1 MTPPPKRLRDLIKR
15 LSDCDESDI
24 PTQTASLPEWS
35 FPRGD
40 LFHWIPVLN
49 RFDSILERICTDY
62 NLDKIQDKGF
72 ENQTKTI
79 ILSIVHFTRLLIESC
94 TNRNIYNS
102 YEHLNKLLN
111 TYDLDVLEAVL
122 RLILRPAQRMSS
134 QRNIRSGFSLSHDKI
149 TELARGWHFSKSLG
163 SIDLLSL
170 CDDNLQVTEEMAT
183 VRLQFFRTA
192 DSKQTDTKPL
202 ETTEEQS
209 NEEGVIVIT
218 AQMSKDSTTSET
230 EEFKH
235 LVQQYSIPEEYHFEL
250 AHRIRIAKHLYQPA
264 LRKRL
269 VAIRLLSIAIMSHT
283 VSEAMAQN
291 RVFMYEPNLITNLAD
306 LIHPEKHAP
315 LTVQA
320 AALYALDAIA
330 RHRSKLSEVLT
341 AVNASANHGTLLFIL
356 RKVTVAMDS
365 EDAHYPQDF
374 LDALFA
380 FVTYLI
386 QTQSG
391 GQMLMSAGIIPTL
404 LTILGNK
411 KTTQLKNVTKSV
423 GLLDSIVYGFAA
435 SFSTFCNAGGLDTLV
450 NRIKIEVDY
459 CTELAASRMMDSMED
474 VQQSN
479 ATSSQS
485 DEAAVDELNN
495 NAAPHERTAL
505 LKAMFKFVLH
515 MMESSGTADGL
526 RNLIDSSLPHSLKL
540 VVEQPQVF
548 GNSVF
553 ALAINVMST
562 FIHNEP
568 TSLPILQEAKLPQ
581 SFLSTITEYTT
592 VSTDVLLAASNAFGA
607 ICLNAPGLE
616 MFNAAKPI
624 HHFFNLF
631 TSPQFLRANGEVDV
645 ATLLGTSMDELMR
658 HHPVL
663 KPDII
668 KAVIDMT
675 KRVIE
680 MGHQEIGRPG
690 DDSHLLRAAKP
701 GETEPKPTSESSE
714 VIDSTK
720 SSGDVKSTEPMSDDK
735 DKRDSV
741 LVSFIDVVAR
751 FLEGLFQN
759 NAHCRDFTAEGGL
772 EILLDIYSLPM
783 LPGDFAVSI
792 ASDSLSYLFRLI
804 SEVNS
809 ATTIKIILK
818 RLRVALENASD
829 FLDNDS
835 PKSMIVDF
843 IDLKESEPERF
854 EHANKVFRK
863 LVELHGFSTLL
874 SNICTSPVFSHGKNG
889 VAIVQEFVAQSEEPN
904 ILLLLGKLHR
914 SAAFENFLLRSAV
927 PKAWYSLK
935 NLQKKASAT
944 ANDHPLG
951 ISGFGLSNADL
962 TAESSSTGTE
972 SKQPAATSSGSQ
984 RMEPT
989 EVRLH
994 NTNQFRNVL
1003 TDMCACLMPI
1013 FQGLTKMSVTRRLMD
1028 NDQKKE
1034 AFKLAE
1040 LMSTV
1045 IKENITFERIYKASE
1060 SCRYS
1065 YLASMTTMTSLLLMD
1080 DRSQPVLQTVLV
1092 VTFDRQN
1099 GPKCFFDTLKTLWTE
1114 AVKMIDIPEAERNE
1128 DQKDKLKELER
1139 GIETILN
1146 IMSQLGSSKY
1156 LHDSPYTGSIASKE
1170 KDRNSPNYFNPHEW
1184 LVSMRLQ
1191 LLPVLQEL
1199 WDTPNMK
1206 QFPKA
1211 VVRGIIKNS
1220 VQLLKADGESFSP
1233 QTTSLSIG
1241 PPSSNVRLTSSTFAP
1256 PRSTPVADETHI
1268 QTLIDMG
1275 FQRSSAELAL
1285 VRCNN
1290 QISRAIDYL
1299 FSHPQP
1305 FLTSMNNDAP
1315 TQRTSRPSNDNP
1327 ASQSTQSEDEDHD
1340 HDHGDD
1346 DNDDNDSD
1354 GHEDDDDSDDDDDE
1368 VIDGADILQ
1377 RALRMSMET
1386 PERNSDFDTDD
1397 EDEARFKPDDAAAED
1412 MAAMKQSKLDHEAR
1426 VQELADLR
1434 EKLRSKITDKIMAL
1448 LESREDIIFEI
1459 KDLALAV
1466 DVPESPGAS
1475 KTDGCDKI
1483 VNELICFILDH
1494 APSDES
1500 QPVDDE
1506 RMRTV
1511 LRLLALLCR
1520 ESVARHVVL
1529 FETSSFVP
1537 ALLNMFEAVANS
1549 NADKPMPSWLAAL
1562 CLVLEILLGAEEEPP
1577 SVPLQNER
1585 QAALKKQIEAG
1596 KTLKE
1601 AEATVPQYMESD
1613 QEIEKPIQL
1622 GINRVTML
1630 SGCVKLLHRPNPSKD
1645 DLHAILRILVRV
1657 TRSHDLAISFVEQ
1670 GGLQLLL
1677 ELPRHGLD
1685 GFRGQQAFI
1694 IIILRNII
1702 EDTSVIMKTMMNLI
1716 TTWFTIPRP
1725 RLVDIAA
1732 FVRTNAHIALREPD
1746 IFLKVVDVACRL
1758 TKYDPSGR
1766 SQQIGLAP
1774 KFLNKDTTEA
1784 NKDASEDV
1792 EMAPTVAPVA
1802 ESEADATAFL
1812 ERRRQC
1818 GELVINHL
1826 VSELMS
1832 VHAQFSEPPKVDE
1845 EQTDDNKEEIEKKK
1859 LAIVNG
1865 RYVYSGFLLQCLVEL
1880 VSSYPRCKFF
1890 VINHNRRRNSKDGSS
1905 QGSKSSRSAFVNM
1918 LLNDFLPYGQLNPTE
1933 DNSRLKYSLSTWTAS
1948 VLVAMC
1954 YDNHYT
1960 EDKECQSELALVRK
1974 SVLDGIM
1981 RSFKDA
1987 INSTDAISVQYG
1999 KYLAFADLC
2008 HRILNAT
2015 PNSGG
2020 PLQKPKE
2027 DTPIS
2032 IAKIMLD
2039 KGFVAVLTNAV
2050 SDVDVNYPH
2059 AKTVL
2064 NALLRPLEQL
2074 TKIAIKIERTD
2085 EPSKGDK
2092 KAAEED
2098 HHAEFVAVPDTAADE
2113 EDEAP
2118 DLYRN
2123 SALGMYDG
2131 SVMEEEDDEMESDED
2146 EDGFDEDDFDQES
2159 GSDLSEMSDLS
2170 DEDDDDEVDM
2180 EDEDMMHHHHYHSG
2194 MEDDEDEMD
2203 EDDEGE
2209 IISDDEGEEIIDDDE
2224 DVDDSDEDE
2233 EGGNREMTWHLE
2245 DITDQHEPIIRL
2257 HTEIDDD
2264 DNDHH
2269 HHHHRRH
2276 GDPFDED
2283 QEDDLNTLDASD
2295 FEEDDESEN
2304 IEDDDIEAELTE
2316 GVLDDDILENPFLVS
2331 HELDDGIAGAETD
2344 GWARGSRSLG
2354 SHRRHT
2360 RGLHAISRRGGWETT
2375 MPPIQLEAIAGRGGD
2390 RMPLFDMG
2398 SVQVVGRSFRD
2409 HPGGASGGNNDEVVT
2424 HPLLANRP
2432 GGSSGFGDS
2441 DTQRARRG
2449 HGFTNLQAFEDILG
2463 GSAVQVLEN
2472 LLNNRSGAGGSGGAY
2487 RVDVYNNG
2495 TGQVTSTFELDRM
2508 PGSSGGPGHQRGPHT
2523 SQESEAWSAL
2533 HDFQPMNSSE
2543 RWLQEAKMLFGPS
2556 ITDKAGKL
2564 VNAVSNVLVPHAI
2577 EEDVKKRA
2585 AEEAARAE
2593 QRRKEEEQREEE
2605 RRKAEE
2611 ERIQRYRA
2619 EMTKMEEEAKV
2630 AAESSTSTEAETAEL
2645 STAQPSAT
2653 EEPSEPS
2660 QPPTTIMINGEEVD
2674 ISGTGIDI
2682 EFLEALPD
2690 DLRREVVNQHIREQ
2704 QPPAATTEA
2713 ESISPEFLN
2722 ALPPEIR
2729 EEVLQQEAIERE
2741 RRERQRQQGITS
2753 TQASTAGTS
2762 TTNLLTPLDAIAN
2775 EFESLFATSGSPG
2788 EINPFQTRLIRRS
2801 PGRLPHS
2808 PTTASASQTKVHH
2821 RKDVIQLVDRA
2832 QLATLVR
2839 LLFVP
2844 QAISKGLLNKL
2855 LLNLCENS
2863 KSRGDLLSLLI
2874 CILQDGSADL
2884 AAVDRSFSQLTLQPK
2899 SSKVQKP
2906 KAGSSSGQAV
2916 PGESVPNLVTQRCL
2930 EVLIYIVSCNTHT
2943 LTYFLT
2949 ENDHL
2954 STMKKVNVKK
2964 TKGKEKDK
2972 HALSKYPM
2980 VVLMSLLDRPVF
2992 TSSSG
2997 LMEQLMHFLA
3007 TICRP
3012 LPALVKK
3019 AEEKEETKA
3028 KQASSTDDKEKN
3040 STDDTQAAK
3049 TDDSTKP
3056 EGQAATPHKFL
3067 PKPPVI
3073 PETYIKMVVHVLTTG
3088 ECSSRTFQYTL
3099 NVISHLSALEG
3110 AQQIITKE
3118 LVADASQSGAQI
3130 REDLKELHSV
3140 MENTMSGVDIQGTTL
3155 TKFSP
3160 ASSQQAKLLRVLK
3173 TIDYM
3178 YSRKQNGDSK
3188 SKDKQSAGATE
3199 AAQKNE
3205 ERILKIYDELQF
3217 GPLWK
3222 LLGSCLAVVH
3232 EKEEMINVATVLLPL
3247 IEAFMVVSKYVAE
3260 KGSQKAV
3267 ATTPSVE
3274 IPDAFEEEFFFKFT
3288 EDHKKILN
3296 IMVRNNPSLMSGS
3309 FSLLVKNPKMLEFD
3323 NKRNYFNQQLHKRTN
3338 RDHYPSL
3345 QLNVRRQY
3353 VFEDS
3358 YHQLQGRSGDEI
3370 KYGKLTVRFYDEEGV
3385 DAGGVSREWFSV
3397 LARQMFDPNYALFKT
3412 SAADKLTY
3420 QPNRASWVNP
3430 DHLSFFTFVGRVI
3443 GKAIYD
3449 GRLLDAYFTRSF
3461 YKHILGRQVDYRDV
3475 EAIDPEYYKSLVW
3488 MLENDITD
3496 IIDLTF
3502 SVETDDFGNMK
3513 TVDLKPNGRD
3523 IPVTEE
3529 NKQEYVKLI
3538 TEQKLTLAIKD
3549 QIHAFLDGF
3558 HDIISA
3564 QLISIFNEQELEL
3577 LISGMP
3583 DIDIDD
3589 WKNNTEY
3596 QGYSPSSPQINWFW
3610 RAVRSFDPEERA
3622 KLLQFATGT
3631 SKVPLEGFAHLQ
3643 GSGGTQ
3649 KFQIHCQYSTNRLPS
3664 AHTCFNQV
3672 DLPQYESYEG
3682 LRANLLTAI
3691 RECSTGFG
3699 FG

>member
-1 MTPPPKRLRDLIKR
+1 MRLVK
-15 LSDCDESDI
+15 
-24 PTQTASLPEWS
+24 P
-35 FPRGD
+35 
-40 LFHWIPVLN
+40 LN
-49 RFDSILERICTDY
+49 TNNTDNTEPHTNHMQY
-62 NLDKIQDKGF
+62 IQ
-72 ENQTKTI
+72 
-79 ILSIVHFTRLLIESC
+79 
-94 TNRNIYNS
+94 
-102 YEHLNKLLN
+102 HLNKLLN
-111 TYDLDVLEAVL
+111 TPDLDVLEAVL

-163 SIDLLSL
+163 NIELLTL
-170 CDDNLQVTEEMAT
+170 CDDNMEVTQDMAT
-183 VRLQFFRTA
+183 IRLQFFRTV
-192 DSKQTDTKPL
+192 DMSRQHPKPL
-202 ETTEEQS
+202 ETINEEQS
-209 NEEGVIVIT
+209 NDEGVIVIT
-218 AQMSKDSTTSET
+218 AEMSKDSPTTEI
-230 EEFKH
+230 EEFQN
-235 LVQQYSIPEEYHFEL
+235 LVKEYSIPEEYHFEL
-250 AHRIRIAKHLYQPA
+250 AHRIRVAKHLYQPE
-264 LRKRL
+264 LRKRML
-269 VAIRLLSIAIMSHT
+269 AIRLLSIAIMSHT

-291 RVFMYEPNLITNLAD
+291 RVFMYEPTLIANLAN
-306 LIHPEKHAP
+306 LIHPEKSAP
-315 LTVQA
+315 LMVQT

-330 RHRSKLSEVLT
+330 RHRNKLSEVLT

-356 RKVTVAMDS
+356 RKVTVAMES
-365 EDAHYPQDF
+365 EDSTYPQDF

-411 KTTQLKNVTKSV
+411 KQSQLKNVTKSV

-435 SFSTFCNAGGLDTLV
+435 SFSAFCNAGGLDSLV
-450 NRIKIEVDY
+450 NRIKIEVEY
-459 CTELAASRMMDSMED
+459 CSELAASRSKDSMED
-474 VQQSN
+474 VQGQSTLD
-479 ATSSQS
+479 AK
-485 DEAAVDELNN
+485 EMDELASDDLNN
-495 NAAPHERTAL
+495 AAAPHERTAL
-505 LKAMFKFVLH
+505 VKAMFKFVLH

-526 RNLIDSSLPHSLKL
+526 RNLIDSSLPQSLKL

-581 SFLSTITEYTT
+581 SFLDTITNYTT

-668 KAVIDMT
+668 KAVIDMA
-675 KRVIE
+675 KRVNE
-680 MGHQEIGRPG
+680 MGHQEIGKPA
-690 DDSHLLRAAKP
+690 DDSHLLKAAKP
-701 GETEPKPTSESSE
+701 DEVDKPVTESTEQGESPKGSGDLKTTEPAADE
-714 VIDSTK
+714 
-720 SSGDVKSTEPMSDDK
+720 K
-735 DKRDSV
+735 DKRDCV

-759 NAHCRDFTAEGGL
+759 NSHCRDFTTEGGL

-809 ATTIKIILK
+809 ATTIKIILN
-818 RLRVALENASD
+818 RLRVALENASE
-829 FLDNDS
+829 FLSNDS

-843 IDLKESEPERF
+843 IDLKDSEPDRIER
-854 EHANKVFRK
+854 ANKVFRK

-889 VAIVQEFVAQSEEPN
+889 VAIVQEFVAESSEPN
-904 ILLLLGKLHR
+904 ILLLLGELHR

-951 ISGFGLSNADL
+951 ISGFGLSHTDL
-962 TAESSSTGTE
+962 SSDAASGSSE
-972 SKQPAATSSGSQ
+972 SKQPVIDAGSQ

-1040 LMSTV
+1040 LISTV
-1045 IKENITFERIYKASE
+1045 IKDNIKFPRIYEASE

-1065 YLASMTTMTSLLLMD
+1065 YLASMTTMASLLLMD

-1092 VTFDRQN
+1092 VTFDRQD
-1099 GPKCFFDTLKTLWTE
+1099 GPQCFFDTLRMLWTE
-1114 AVKMIDIPEAERNE
+1114 AVKFVDVPESDRNE
-1128 DQKDKLKELER
+1128 AQKEKQKELER
-1139 GIETILN
+1139 GIETVLN
-1146 IMSQLGSSKY
+1146 IISQLGSSKY
-1156 LHDSPYTGSIASKE
+1156 LHDSPYTGSITSKE
-1170 KDRNSPNYFNPHEW
+1170 KDRKNPNFFNPHEW
-1184 LVSMRLQ
+1184 LVAMRLQ
-1191 LLPVLQEL
+1191 ILPVLREI
-1199 WDTPNMK
+1199 WNTPNMK
-1206 QFPKA
+1206 QFPKT
-1211 VVRGIIKNS
+1211 VVRDIIKNI
-1220 VQLLKADGESFSP
+1220 VQLLKADGESDA
-1233 QTTSLSIG
+1233 QTTTLSVG
-1241 PPSSNVRLTSSTFAP
+1241 PSASNVRLTSSIFAP
-1256 PRSTPVADETHI
+1256 PRSTPVADEAHI

-1275 FQRSSAELAL
+1275 FERNSAEQAL
-1285 VRCNN
+1285 IRCNN

-1305 FLTSMNNDAP
+1305 FMSAGISSSTA
-1315 TQRTSRPSNDNP
+1315 QRMASNDDATETSHTEHLNE
-1327 ASQSTQSEDEDHD
+1327 ANEE
-1340 HDHGDD
+1340 
-1346 DNDDNDSD
+1346 DNDDNEDEVSD
-1354 GHEDDDDSDDDDDE
+1354 DEHQDDDDSDDDEDA
-1368 VIDGADILQ
+1368 VDGAEILQ
-1377 RALRMSMET
+1377 RALRMSMEGPDRT
-1386 PERNSDFDTDD
+1386 SEVGSDD
-1397 EDEARFKPDDAAAED
+1397 EDDDDPFKSDDEDDHDAEAAVEK
-1412 MAAMKQSKLDHEAR
+1412 SKNEHEAR
-1426 VQELADLR
+1426 VEQLAVQR
-1434 EKLRSKITDKIMAL
+1434 KEFRGEIAEKIM
-1448 LESREDIIFEI
+1448 SFIDNREDIIFEI
-1459 KDLALAV
+1459 RDLCLVVHKFSDSDRILEELAKYV
-1466 DVPESPGAS
+1466 
-1475 KTDGCDKI
+1475 TDNQNILEDKQG
-1483 VNELICFILDH
+1483 
-1494 APSDES
+1494 S
-1500 QPVDDE
+1500 DE
-1506 RMRTV
+1506 RMRTT
-1511 LRLLALLCR
+1511 LRLLALMFR
-1520 ESVARHVVL
+1520 ENSVQTTVDNLAPKLIPVL
-1529 FETSSFVP
+1529 
-1537 ALLNMFEAVANS
+1537 LQMFEAAS
-1549 NADKPMPSWLAAL
+1549 NLDETQPLPTWLASL
-1562 CLVLEILLGAEEEPP
+1562 CLVLEVLIASQEEPR
-1577 SVPLQNER
+1577 SVPLEIER
-1585 QAALKKQIEAG
+1585 QAALKK
-1596 KTLKE
+1596 
-1601 AEATVPQYMESD
+1601 
-1613 QEIEKPIQL
+1613 EIEDGKSLPEAQQAVSKEPVVEMDTD
-1622 GINRVTML
+1622 NEVNVDSQRNSML
-1630 SGCVKLLHRPNPSKD
+1630 TTCVKLLHKPNPGKD
-1645 DLHAILRILVRV
+1645 DLHAILRILARV
-1657 TRSHDLAISFVEQ
+1657 TRYHEAAVNFVDQ
-1670 GGLQLLL
+1670 GGIQLLMD
-1677 ELPRHGLD
+1677 LPRHGLD

-1694 IIILRNII
+1694 VMILRNII
-1702 EDTSVIMKTMMNLI
+1702 EDMSVIEESMADLI

-1725 RLVDIAA
+1725 RLVDVATFI
-1732 FVRTNAHIALREPD
+1732 RTNAHIALREPD
-1746 IFLKVVDVACRL
+1746 AFVRVVERICRL

-1766 SQQIGLAP
+1766 TQQIGLAP
-1774 KFLNKDTTEA
+1774 KSNETKDSGENTS
-1784 NKDASEDV
+1784 DDV
-1792 EMAPTVAPVA
+1792 EMTTASETASQTEMANAASTFAQEQKNKSA
-1802 ESEADATAFL
+1802 E
-1812 ERRRQC
+1812 
-1818 GELVINHL
+1818 VVVNHL
-1826 VSELMS
+1826 VNELMS
-1832 VHAQFSEPPKVDE
+1832 VRAQMLEPPKIE
-1845 EQTDDNKEEIEKKK
+1845 EEETEENKEEIEKKK
-1859 LAIVNG
+1859 TAVVNG
-1865 RYVYSGFLLQCLVEL
+1865 RYVYTGFLLQCLVEL
-1880 VSSYPRCKFF
+1880 VSSYPRCKYY
-1890 VINHNRRRNSKDGSS
+1890 VINHNRRRNSKDAAS
-1905 QGSKSSRSAFVNM
+1905 QSNPSKTSRNTFINM
-1918 LLNDFLPYGQLNPTE
+1918 LLNDFLPYGPLNPTE
-1933 DNSRLKYSLSTWTAS
+1933 DRNRLQYSLSTWTAS

-1954 YDNHYT
+1954 YDNSNQG
-1960 EDKECQSELALVRK
+1960 EDNEPHKSELATVRK
-1974 SVLDGIM
+1974 SVLDGVL

-1987 INSTDAISVQYG
+1987 ISATEAVSVQYG

-2027 DTPIS
+2027 DTPLS

-2085 EPSKGDK
+2085 EPAKDDK
-2092 KAAEED
+2092 KNADEE
-2098 HHAEFVAVPDTAADE
+2098 HHAEFVAVPETADDD

-2131 SVMEEEDDEMESDED
+2131 SVMEEEDDDEMESDED
-2146 EDGFDEDDFDQES
+2146 EDGFDEDDFDHDT

-2170 DEDDDDEVDM
+2170 DEDDDGEDDM
-2180 EDEDMMHHHHYHSG
+2180 EDDDMMQHHHYHSG

-2203 EDDEGE
+2203 EDDEAE
-2209 IISDDEGEEIIDDDE
+2209 MISDGEVEEIIGDDD
-2224 DVDDSDEDE
+2224 DDDTDEDE
-2233 EGGNREMTWHLE
+2233 EGGNRELTWQLE
-2245 DITDQHEPIIRL
+2245 DIADQNEPIIRL
-2257 HTEIDDD
+2257 HTDLDDD
-2264 DNDHH
+2264 DHHHH

-2276 GDPFDED
+2276 ADPFEEASD
-2283 QEDDLNTLDASD
+2283 QDDDLNTLDTSD
-2295 FEEDDESEN
+2295 FEDDESEN
-2304 IEDDDIEAELTE
+2304 LGDEIEAEIAE
-2316 GVLDDDILENPFLVS
+2316 GVLDEDILENPFLVP
-2331 HELDDGIAGAETD
+2331 HEIDDGIVGAETD
-2344 GWARGSRSLG
+2344 GWARGSRSIG
-2354 SHRRHT
+2354 SHRRHN
-2360 RGLHAISRRGGWETT
+2360 RGIHALTRRGGWETT
-2375 MPPIQLEAIAGRGGD
+2375 MPIQLEAVTNRGSD

-2409 HPGGASGGNNDEVVT
+2409 HPGGASGGNNDEIVT
-2424 HPLLANRP
+2424 HPLLSNRP
-2432 GGSSGFGDS
+2432 GGSGSGDGDG
-2441 DTQRARRG
+2441 QRARRS

-2472 LLNNRSGAGGSGGAY
+2472 LLNNRAGGGNNGAY

-2495 TGQVTSTFELDRM
+2495 TGQVTSSFELDRM
-2508 PGSSGGPGHQRGPHT
+2508 QGSNGPSSGNQRAT
-2523 SQESEAWSAL
+2523 SQDTEALSAL
-2533 HDFQPMNSSE
+2533 QDFQPMNTSE
-2543 RWLQEAKMLFGPS
+2543 RWLQEGRMLYGPS

-2564 VNAVSNVLVPHAI
+2564 FNAVSNVLIPHAI
-2577 EEDVKKRA
+2577 EDDKRKRV
-2585 AEEAARAE
+2585 AEEKARAE
-2593 QRRKEEEQREEE
+2593 QRRKEEEE

-2611 ERIQRYRA
+2611 EQKRKEEEER
-2619 EMTKMEEEAKV
+2619 KLKEEEAKKAAEAASSV
-2630 AAESSTSTEAETAEL
+2630 GDDEVTVAENASTEEAAESSQA
-2645 STAQPSAT
+2645 PM
-2653 EEPSEPS
+2653 
-2660 QPPTTIMINGEEVD
+2660 TIMINGEEID

-2690 DLRREVVNQHIREQ
+2690 DLRREVVNQHIQER
-2704 QPPAATTEA
+2704 QPAPTRTEA
-2713 ESISPEFLN
+2713 ESISPEFLD

-2729 EEVLQQEAIERE
+2729 AEVLQQEALERE

-2753 TQASTAGTS
+2753 TQASTTGSNSA
-2762 TTNLLTPLDAIAN
+2762 NILTPLDTIAN
-2775 EFESLFATSGSPG
+2775 EFEALFAANNTAG
-2788 EINPFQTRLIRRS
+2788 ESNPFQTRLIRRS
-2801 PGRLPHS
+2801 PVRLPNIPAAPS
-2808 PTTASASQTKVHH
+2808 TSQSKVNH

-2874 CILQDGSADL
+2874 CILQDGSTDL
-2884 AAVDRSFSQLTLQPK
+2884 AAVDRSFSQLSLQSKSSIKLPK
-2899 SSKVQKP
+2899 SK
-2906 KAGSSSGQAV
+2906 SSSSTGTTV
-2916 PGESVPNLVTQRCL
+2916 VGESVPNLVTQRCL
-2930 EVLIYIVSCNTHT
+2930 EALIYIVSCNSHT
-2943 LTYFLT
+2943 LTYFLC

-2954 STMKKVNVKK
+2954 SAMKKANIKK

-2972 HALSKYPM
+2972 FNVIKYPM
-2980 VVLMSLLDRPVF
+2980 VVLMGLLDRPVF
-2992 TSSSG
+2992 TSNSG

-3019 AEEKEETKA
+3019 VEEKEENKA
-3028 KQASSTDDKEKN
+3028 KATSSTEDQSKDKGKDEAPPTK
-3040 STDDTQAAK
+3040 SEEAGK
-3049 TDDSTKP
+3049 TEAS
-3056 EGQAATPHKFL
+3056 GSHKFL

-3073 PETYIKMVVHVLTTG
+3073 PEPYIKMVVHVLTTG

-3110 AQQIITKE
+3110 AQQVITQE

-3130 REDLKELHSV
+3130 RDDLKELHSV

-3178 YSRKQNGDSK
+3178 YSRKQHGESK
-3188 SKDKQSAGATE
+3188 SKDKLAHESA
-3199 AAQKNE
+3199 QQNE

-3217 GPLWK
+3217 DPLWK
-3222 LLGSCLAVVH
+3222 LLGACLAVVH

-3260 KGSQKAV
+3260 KGSQRLV
-3267 ATTPSVE
+3267 AATPSVE
-3274 IPDAFEEEFFFKFT
+3274 IPDAFEEEFFFRFT
-3288 EDHKKILN
+3288 EEHKKILN

-3370 KYGKLTVRFYDEEGV
+3370 KFGKLSVRFYDEEGV

-3430 DHLSFFTFVGRVI
+3430 DHLSFFKFVGRVI

-3475 EAIDPEYYKSLVW
+3475 EAVDPEYYKSLVW

-3502 SVETDDFGNMK
+3502 SVETDDFGTMK

-3549 QIHAFLDGF
+3549 QINAFLDGF
-3558 HDIISA
+3558 HDIISE

-3596 QGYSPSSPQINWFW
+3596 QGYSSSSPQINWFW
-3610 RAVRSFDPEERA
+3610 RAVRSFDQEERA

-3649 KFQIHCQYSTNRLPS
+3649 KFQIHCQYSTDRLPS

-3672 DLPQYESYEG
+3672 DLPQYESYDS